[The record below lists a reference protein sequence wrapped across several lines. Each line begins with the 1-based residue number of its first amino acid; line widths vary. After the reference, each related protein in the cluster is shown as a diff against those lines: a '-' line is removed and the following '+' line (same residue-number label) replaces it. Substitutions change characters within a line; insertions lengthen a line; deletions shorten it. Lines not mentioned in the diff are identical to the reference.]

1 MEYWWAA
8 YFYFHFCCILFCF
21 FLLSFFLAF
30 LLLLN
35 LSWWKGSSLT
45 ECSKCSR
52 SKNWNDEGEV
62 ISRGFT
68 SVRQHHSF
76 SSSSPRPPPCS
87 SSLLLSPSSCWIN
100 PSSTFSYLMIW
111 LVSHSILFM
120 SILLCHDFHFLC
132 WFSFPSFYILLMPSA
147 SSTSCHGSRLM
158 SIIYL
163 LLYPPPTLPSS
174 TCSLFLPPVLF
185 IYSAGC
191 DGWWIF
197 WRALCCLKPGK
208 GYIFKILWNDKQ
220 CAPW

>member
-1 MEYWWAA
+1 MSGLFLLPFLS
-8 YFYFHFCCILFCF
+8 YFFLFFFFCLSFWHFFCF
-21 FLLSFFLAF
+21 LICPDGRGRVWQNVQSAQDQKTGTMRVRWDPEVSPVWDSITAF
-30 LLLLN
+30 LLPLLD
-35 LSWWKGSSLT
+35 LHLVPPLFC
-45 ECSKCSR
+45 CS
-52 SKNWNDEGEV
+52 V
-62 ISRGFT
+62 
-68 SVRQHHSF
+68 
-76 SSSSPRPPPCS
+76 
-87 SSLLLSPSSCWIN
+87 PSSCWIN

-120 SILLCHDFHFLC
+120 SLLLCHDFHFLC

-197 WRALCCLKPGK
+197 WRAFCCLKPGR
-208 GYIFKILWNDKQ
+208 G
-220 CAPW
+220 